1 VNSLAH
7 NIGSIQTELAKK
19 ADQSVIDNFKLKS
32 TNLDDFK
39 DLYKKTVIPVQQF
52 DQIIK
57 EQSIELEQI
66 KQIMN

>member
-1 VNSLAH
+1 M
-7 NIGSIQTELAKK
+7 AKK
-19 ADQSVIDNFKLKS
+19 ADQSVIDNLKLKS
-32 TNLDDFK
+32 TNMDDFK

>member
-1 VNSLAH
+1 M
-7 NIGSIQTELAKK
+7 AKK
-19 ADQSVIDNFKLKS
+19 ADQSVIDNYKLKS
-32 TNLDDFK
+32 TNMDDFK